1 MSAKKN
7 TVRDNTIALLVYAIY
22 LPVYAVAIA
31 DLWSWHLVPLGAP
44 PANWAAILGASC
56 ALYWLKAKPEAHL
69 FKKEVKNDDGPIL
82 PVVVRLL
89 GILMIWG
96 IGYAL
101 RAYAVVGGA
110 A

>member
-1 MSAKKN
+1 MSVKKN
-7 TVRDNTIALLVYAIY
+7 TVRDNIIASLVYAIY
-22 LPVYAVAIA
+22 LPVYMVAMT
-31 DLWSWHLVPLGAP
+31 DLWAWHLVPLGAP
-44 PANWAAILGASC
+44 PANWAAVLGASG
-56 ALYWLKAKPEAHL
+56 ALYWLKARPEAHL

-82 PVVVRLL
+82 PVVNRLL
-89 GILMIWG
+89 AVLMLWG